1 MTLTEREMEEMERK
15 DSQIAALEREI
26 LLSKIKSGDSTSEVT
41 GATMG
46 INAVTVK
53 LPDFYE
59 NDPEMWFVRAECQ
72 FRTKKI
78 VDDTTKFDH
87 IVQSLSEKVARR
99 VRKLILYPPA
109 KDKVTALKAGLMTAC
124 GRSQLEKD
132 TALLSMKMT
141 NLKPSEVI
149 ARAEA
154 LNSDPATFFHAFILS
169 QFTPEVK
176 TAIANMEFASLTD
189 MGVAADKALEA
200 SKMSPQTVNAIA
212 TGLQEDFEDEDTFG
226 TEVNAVG
233 RGGTRGRGVST
244 AGRGTGRGPKPLS
257 GGKGKTCFYHDKHG
271 LAAFKCD
278 GAPCPF
284 VTAPLAKAG
293 NATAGR

>member
-1 MTLTEREMEEMERK
+1 MSHNDKEEMDRK
-15 DSQIAALEREI
+15 DKQIATLEREV
-26 LLSKIKSGDSTSEVT
+26 LLAKLKSGGDTT
-41 GATMG
+41 GATLG
-46 INAVTVK
+46 VNAVTVK

-72 FRTKKI
+72 FRTKRI

-109 KDKVTALKAGLMTAC
+109 TDKVTALKEGLMTAY
-124 GRSQLEKD
+124 GRTQLEKD
-132 TALLSMKMT
+132 TALLSMKMN

-154 LNSDPATFFHAFILS
+154 LNSDPATFFKAFILS
-169 QFTPEVK
+169 QFAPEVK
-176 TAIANMEFASLTD
+176 TAIANMEFATLVE
-189 MGVAADKALEA
+189 MGVAADKALQA
-200 SKMSPQTVNAIA
+200 TKTTPQAVNAMV
-212 TGLQEDFEDEDTFG
+212 TELQDEFDEEDAPHG
-226 TEVNAVG
+226 VTEINAMG
-233 RGGTRGRGVST
+233 RGGYTRGRGGAASRG
-244 AGRGTGRGPKPLS
+244 AGRGGPATKPQS

-278 GAPCPF
+278 GALCPF
-284 VTAPLAKAG
+284 VTAPLAKSG

>member
-1 MTLTEREMEEMERK
+1 MTTP
-15 DSQIAALEREI
+15 
-26 LLSKIKSGDSTSEVT
+26 
-41 GATMG
+41 GA
-46 INAVTVK
+46 NAVTVK

-72 FRTKKI
+72 FRTKRI

-99 VRKLILYPPA
+99 VRRLILYPPA
-109 KDKVTALKAGLMTAC
+109 TDKVTALKAGLMTAY

-132 TALLSMKMT
+132 TALLSMRMT

-154 LNSDPATFFHAFILS
+154 LNSDPKTFFKTFILS
-169 QFTPEVK
+169 QFATEVK
-176 TAIANMEFASLTD
+176 TAIANMEFTRLVE

-200 SKMSPQTVNAIA
+200 SKTTTQSVNAIA
-212 TGLQEDFEDEDTFG
+212 IAIEIQDEFYEEDIHQAEIY
-226 TEVNAVG
+226 AMG
-233 RGGTRGRGVST
+233 RGGGARGRGSGRG
-244 AGRGTGRGPKPLS
+244 AGRGHPSQGGQKS
-257 GGKGKTCFYHDKHG
+257 GGKGKTCFYHDKHCLG
-271 LAAFKCD
+271 VYKCD

-284 VTAPLAKAG
+284 ATAPLAKAG